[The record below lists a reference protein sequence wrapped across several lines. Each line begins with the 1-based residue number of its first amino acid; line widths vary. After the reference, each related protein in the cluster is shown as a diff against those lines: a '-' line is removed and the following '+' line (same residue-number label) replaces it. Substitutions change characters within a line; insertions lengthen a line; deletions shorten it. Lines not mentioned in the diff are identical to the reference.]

1 MAPSGPSWPLPCSSS
16 WYVLC
21 PVGTELGGA
30 GRSGVEGALGCVE
43 MGLGSLG
50 VMSEAVAA
58 SVLLQPLLW
67 PVTQSLITPRELGK
81 VGHVFRFN
89 ADWIKALSAF
99 PAKATGMDVHPGG
112 AMQTQLVLFLLT
124 VLS

>member
-1 MAPSGPSWPLPCSSS
+1 MASRKLEIQRKRFMQRW
-16 WYVLC
+16 
-21 PVGTELGGA
+21 A
-30 GRSGVEGALGCVE
+30 
-43 MGLGSLG
+43 
-50 VMSEAVAA
+50 
-58 SVLLQPLLW
+58 LW